1 MTEIPRF
8 GQRASTPRQEQCT
21 KHPGRPAVAYCKRC
35 NRPACADCAIPTEV
49 GSVCVDCANPS
60 SKRRFRGGSAG
71 NFFKRSEAP
80 VTQVLIALNV
90 ILFVV
95 EKIWPPLFQYLA
107 MTPGIA
113 SVQPYRL
120 LTTTFLHAGFFH
132 LLFNMMMLYLLGSS
146 IEKVFGWWRYL
157 AVYLLSALGGSMAI
171 VAWVLIEPATIN
183 VATVGASG
191 AIYGMFAAIFMV
203 QRRSGMSTTSILVLL
218 GINLVYGFITPGV
231 SWQGHIGGF
240 LLGLVVTGVYI
251 LVADRSRPGG
261 RGAQMK
267 WSALATAIMVAV
279 FSAATWGLLHAAVA
293 AVA

>member
-21 KHPGRPAVAYCKRC
+21 KHPGRSAVAYCKRC

-49 GSVCVDCANPS
+49 GFVCVDCANPS

-71 NFFKRSEAP
+71 NFLKNSDAP
-80 VTQVLIALNV
+80 VTKVLIALNV
-90 ILFVV
+90 VLFIVD
-95 EKIWPPLFQYLA
+95 KMWPTLFQYLA
-107 MTPGIA
+107 MTPGVA

-146 IEKVFGWWRYL
+146 VEKVFGWWRFL
-157 AVYLLSALGGSMAI
+157 AIYLLSALGGSMAV
-171 VAWVLIEPATIN
+171 VAWVLVEPATIN

-240 LLGLVVTGVYI
+240 LLGLVATGVYI
-251 LVADRSRPGG
+251 FVADRSRSGG
-261 RGAQMK
+261 RAAQVK
-267 WSALATAIMVAV
+267 WSALATVAMVAV
-279 FSAATWGLLHAAVA
+279 LSAATWGLLHAAVA